1 MTNVG
6 KSKFFL
12 KNFIQNWIINRHI
25 YVYYIFLKCLLE
37 FDKTFLSWSSEGSHK
52 IEELKHEVRWFFFC
66 WQLQTRYHIFG
77 LCQRCGRSW
86 LEEEERTEAAL
97 EFLSTRHLR
106 RNSVTHLKPSK

>member
-1 MTNVG
+1 MPTVICQVILFY
-6 KSKFFL
+6 FF
-12 KNFIQNWIINRHI
+12 FH
-25 YVYYIFLKCLLE
+25 LL
-37 FDKTFLSWSSEGSHK
+37 FKGSHK
-52 IEELKHEVRWFFFC
+52 TEELKHEVRWFFFC

-97 EFLSTRHLR
+97 VFLSARHLR